1 MASRGALMLSAK
13 DNVATSLEDIAVGT
27 EVPVRLGR
35 EVRNIKALEKI
46 PFGFKMAVVPIAKGA
61 EVVKYGEAIGI
72 ASLAIKKGELVHV
85 HNLEGARGRGDMAKG
100 GSR

>member
-61 EVVKYGEAIGI
+61 EVVKYGETIGI

-85 HNLEGARGRGDMAKG
+85 HNVEGARGRGDMAKG
-100 GSR
+100 GPR

>member
-13 DNVATSLEDIAVGT
+13 DNVATSLADIAVGT